1 MLIKSELE
9 QMLHSL
15 EMERKKCNDEIAG
28 LPAGTLISSVR
39 NKQPV
44 YFNALG
50 TKETYRRISINSDEE
65 TKRGLARKKYLQLR
79 LMRIEEDIAALRNAN
94 QRISGMT
101 NDSVIQQ
108 MPRAYR
114 QLPTEYFFPQMSGWA
129 EEPYIMSDY
138 KPEMR
143 RHSTSRGLKVRSKSE
158 LIIAEKYYE
167 YNIPF
172 RYEQVIVFG
181 NTSLAPD
188 FTIRMEDGRMFY
200 WEHCGMT
207 NDENYIRHHR
217 WKMNIYEKMD
227 IVPWKNLIVTYD
239 DEYGNVSIPLIE
251 SEIKYKL
258 MKF

>member
-15 EMERKKCNDEIAG
+15 EMERKKCNDELAG

-101 NDSVIQQ
+101 ND
-108 MPRAYR
+108 
-114 QLPTEYFFPQMSGWA
+114 
-129 EEPYIMSDY
+129 
-138 KPEMR
+138 
-143 RHSTSRGLKVRSKSE
+143 
-158 LIIAEKYYE
+158 
-167 YNIPF
+167 
-172 RYEQVIVFG
+172 
-181 NTSLAPD
+181 
-188 FTIRMEDGRMFY
+188 
-200 WEHCGMT
+200 
-207 NDENYIRHHR
+207 ENYIRHHR

>member
-1 MLIKSELE
+1 M
-9 QMLHSL
+9 
-15 EMERKKCNDEIAG
+15 
-28 LPAGTLISSVR
+28 
-39 NKQPV
+39 

-65 TKRGLARKKYLQLR
+65 TKRGLARKKYLL
-79 LMRIEEDIAALRNAN
+79 
-94 QRISGMT
+94 
-101 NDSVIQQ
+101 
-108 MPRAYR
+108 
-114 QLPTEYFFPQMSGWA
+114 SGWA
-129 EEPYIMSDY
+129 DEPYIMSDY

-217 WKMNIYEKMD
+217 WKMNIYEKM
-227 IVPWKNLIVTYD
+227 NM
-239 DEYGNVSIPLIE
+239 E
-251 SEIKYKL
+251 
-258 MKF
+258 M